1 MALPKP
7 IRPEYNTSIPSTG
20 KRIKY
25 QPFTVREEKVLI
37 LAAESGET
45 DEITN
50 AISNVLERC
59 VTTPAD
65 FKVKDLAL
73 FDIEFLFLKAR
84 SKSAGEK
91 ITVRV
96 SDPDDATY
104 SVDHEINIDKIGIK
118 ETEGHADIIK
128 LSDELS
134 IKMRY
139 PGIDFFNEGIDISS
153 ISSSISLMTECIV
166 QIVHEDEVYNSADTS
181 KKELEEWMESL
192 TSDQFKKVMSFF
204 ETMPKLSH
212 SVTLNNKNT
221 GKDFTVTLEGLSD
234 FF

>member
-7 IRPEYNTSIPSTG
+7 IRPEYNTTIPSTG
-20 KRIKY
+20 KRVKY

-50 AISNVLERC
+50 AIANVLERC
-59 VTTPAD
+59 VTAPAD

-91 ITVRV
+91 IKV
-96 SDPDDATY
+96 SVTDPDDETY
-104 SVDHEINIDKIGIK
+104 SVEHEINIDKIGIK
-118 ETEGHADIIK
+118 ETEGHTDLIE
-128 LSDELS
+128 LGDDLS
-134 IKMRY
+134 IKMKY
-139 PGIDFFNEGIDISS
+139 PGIDFFNDGIDISS

-192 TSDQFKKVMSFF
+192 TSEQFKKVMSFF

-212 SVTLNNKNT
+212 SVTLPNKKT

>member
-7 IRPEYNTSIPSTG
+7 IRPEYNTTIPSTG

-50 AISNVLERC
+50 AITNVLERC
-59 VTTPAD
+59 ITSPSD
-65 FKVKDLAL
+65 IKVKDLAL
-73 FDIEFLFLKAR
+73 FDIEYLFLKAR

-91 ITVRV
+91 LKVRV
-96 SDPDDATY
+96 TDPDDETY

-118 ETEGHADIIK
+118 ETEGHTTLID
-128 LSDELS
+128 LGDEMS
-134 IKMRY
+134 IKMKY
-139 PGIDFFNEGIDISS
+139 PGIDFFNNGIDVST
-153 ISSSISLMTECIV
+153 ISSSISLITECIV
-166 QIVHEDEVYNSADTS
+166 QIIQGDEVYNSADTS
-181 KKELEEWMESL
+181 KKDLEEWMESL
-192 TSDQFKKVMSFF
+192 TSEQFRNVMSFF
-204 ETMPKLSH
+204 DTMPKLSH
-212 SVTLNNKNT
+212 SVTLTNKNT

>member
-50 AISNVLERC
+50 AITNVLERC
-59 VTTPAD
+59 VTAPAD

-91 ITVRV
+91 ISVRV
-96 SDPDDATY
+96 TDPDDETY

-118 ETEGHADIIK
+118 ETEGHTDLIN
-128 LSDELS
+128 LGDELS
-134 IKMRY
+134 IKMKY
-139 PGIDFFNEGIDISS
+139 PGINFFNDGIDVSS

-166 QIVHEDEVYNSADTS
+166 QIVHGDEVYNSADAS
-181 KKELEEWMESL
+181 KKELEEWMEGL
-192 TSDQFKKVMSFF
+192 TSDQFKKVMTFF

-212 SVTLNNKNT
+212 SVTLTNKNT